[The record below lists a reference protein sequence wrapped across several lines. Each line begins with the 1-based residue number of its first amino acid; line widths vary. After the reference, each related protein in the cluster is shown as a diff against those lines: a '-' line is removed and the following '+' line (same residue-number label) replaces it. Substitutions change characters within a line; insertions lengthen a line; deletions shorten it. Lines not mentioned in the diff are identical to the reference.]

1 MPLTLLLSVI
11 FLLLKMPVFAQQSS
25 AEATPQGSPIP
36 GMANFSAALGLNP
49 AGNIQAVLVYED
61 NKLVQTLRVC
71 TEEPVPRDSNVGG
84 IDTADYNFD
93 GYPDL
98 ALKVSAAKKNEKFCI
113 WLFDPKTER
122 YVSSPELS
130 QLVNLR
136 PDAKT
141 GTVYSYTNEACM
153 GCYEKRVY
161 RWDHGQ
167 LALVKVESQTEDPLM
182 PPTSSCR
189 WVRTVQETKGE
200 RLVETGNQRVND
212 LGVPCL
218 SM

>member
-1 MPLTLLLSVI
+1 MPLTVLLSVI
-11 FLLLKMPVFAQQSS
+11 FPLLTMPVFAQQSS

-49 AGNIQAVLVYED
+49 AGNIQALLIYQD

-71 TEEPVPRDSNVGG
+71 TEEPVPRESNVGG

-98 ALKVSAAKKNEKFCI
+98 ALKVSAVKKNEKFCI
-113 WLFDPKTER
+113 WLFDPKAQR
-122 YVSSPELS
+122 YVASAELS
-130 QLVNLR
+130 QMTNLR
-136 PDAKT
+136 PDPKNQ
-141 GTVYSYTNEACM
+141 TVYSYTNEACM
-153 GCYEKRVY
+153 SCYEKRVY

-167 LALVKVESQTEDPLM
+167 LVPVKVESQTEDPLIS
-182 PPTSSCR
+182 PTSSCR
-189 WVRTVQETKGE
+189 WVRTVQEMKGE
-200 RLVETGNQRVND
+200 RLVETDRKRVND
-212 LGVPCL
+212 VGTTCL